1 MKTMLYKQGTMIT
14 CGPYSLDYLVVTNE
28 EIEGSLKQGWV
39 KHPHETAEKPKRN
52 KAVDDGEN
60 QG

>member
-1 MKTMLYKQGTMIT
+1 MIT
-14 CGPYSLDYLVVTNE
+14 CGPYSLDYLVVANE

-39 KHPHETAEKPKRN
+39 KHPHETVEKPKRN
-52 KAVDDGEN
+52 EVVNDGEN